1 MAGPADRD
9 GAPVSAYKL
18 PRTLRLDPSDTFV
31 FARAAEPGEWAVTG
45 SFLFFDAD
53 PSALTGKERAAFR
66 SGFVGVRSL
75 GFSTLVVVSEATED
89 ERAAAVEE
97 LTRHIFEHLGAPDHE
112 TARAAARE
120 EIEVAASLC
129 HLPVG
134 SVVAMHRSAR
144 GGEIAEEFRTLH
156 QRPAGADPLHGRA
169 FHFVETDEDGPE
181 EQADL
186 VGLLKGASAGAE
198 RA

>member
-1 MAGPADRD
+1 MSAG
-9 GAPVSAYKL
+9 KL

-31 FARAAEPGEWAVTG
+31 FERAAEPGEWAVTG

-53 PSALTGKERAAFR
+53 LGSLAGKERAAFR

-75 GFSTLVVVSEATED
+75 GFSTLVVVSEASAA
-89 ERAAAVEE
+89 ERAEAVET
-97 LTRHIFEHLGAPDHE
+97 LAGHILQRFGAPSPE
-112 TARAAARE
+112 AARAAAEE
-120 EIEVAASLC
+120 EIEAAASLC
-129 HLPVG
+129 TLPVG
-134 SVVAMHRSAR
+134 SVVALHRSAR
-144 GGEIAEEFRTLH
+144 GGEIAEEFRSLH
-156 QRPAGADPLHGRA
+156 QRAPGADPLHGRA

-186 VGLLKGASAGAE
+186 VGLLKGASAEAE